1 MRQLAAETVLAALVL
16 LTIIGGPFQTST
28 LAQAVP
34 HPTSFTA
41 PPAPTPRLPAPEPTT
56 TTTAACPPLP
66 TTTTTEA
73 PPDTE
78 PEGE

>member
-41 PPAPTPRLPAPEPTT
+41 PPVPTPRLPAPEPEPTT

-66 TTTTTEA
+66 TTTEA